1 MDHIDAIFYI
11 NLEGRP
17 DRKEHFLQEIP
28 KLCTDNSKVHR
39 INAISDPIGAIGCSK
54 SHILAMETFLANPD
68 WNTCIIFEDDFTF
81 YNQDISHN
89 QQMLRDCITQ
99 FPAWDV
105 FLFSSSKWG
114 KSSTDTH
121 MPHIKKVLTSQTT
134 SGYAITRDF
143 APMLLDNYREGVEK
157 LIATKKEPLYAL
169 DMYWKKLQPS
179 HNWYT
184 TVPALGYQY
193 ANYSNISQKVM
204 DIGC

>member
-1 MDHIDAIFYI
+1 MEHIDAIFYI
-11 NLEGRP
+11 NLDVRP
-17 DRKEHFLQEIP
+17 DRKEHFLNEMTH
-28 KLCTDNSKVHR
+28 LCADITKVHR
-39 INAISDPIGAIGCSK
+39 ITAIYDPIGAIGCSK
-54 SHILAMETFLANPD
+54 SHIVAVETFLANPN

-105 FLFSSSKWG
+105 FLFASSKWN
-114 KSSTDTH
+114 KLFSDTH
-121 MPHIKKVLTSQTT
+121 VPHIKKVVGSQTA
-134 SGYAITRDF
+134 SGYMITRTF
-143 APMLLDNYREGVEK
+143 ASSLLKNFREGMEK
-157 LIATKKEPLYAL
+157 LTETNNEPLYAL

-193 ANYSNISQKVM
+193 ANYSNISQKDM
-204 DIGC
+204 DYGC

>member
-1 MDHIDAIFYI
+1 MDSVDAIFYI
-11 NLEGRP
+11 NLDVRP
-17 DRKEHFLQEIP
+17 DRKEHFLNEMTHLYSDIT
-28 KLCTDNSKVHR
+28 KIHR
-39 INAISDPIGAIGCSK
+39 ITAIYDPVGAIGCSK
-54 SHILAMETFLANPD
+54 SHIVAVETFLANPD

-105 FLFSSSKWG
+105 FLFASSKWG

-121 MPHIKKVLTSQTT
+121 VPHIKKVLTSQTT
-134 SGYAITRDF
+134 SGYAITREF
-143 APMLLDNYREGVEK
+143 ASRLLENMREGVKK
-157 LIATKKEPLYAL
+157 LIETKNEPLYAL

-179 HNWYT
+179 HNWYI

-204 DIGC
+204 DIVC

>member
-17 DRKEHFLQEIP
+17 DLKEHFLNEMSY
-28 KLCTDNSKVHR
+28 LCTDLTKVHR
-39 INAISDPIGAIGCSK
+39 ITAIYDPIGAIGCSK
-54 SHILAMETFLANPD
+54 SHILAIETFLANPE

-81 YNQDISHN
+81 HNPDVSYN
-89 QQMLRDCITQ
+89 QQMLTDCFTQ
-99 FPAWDV
+99 FPTWDA
-105 FLFSSSKWG
+105 FLFASSKWG
-114 KSSTDTH
+114 KSFSNTH
-121 MPHIKKVLTSQTT
+121 LPPIKKVLEAQTT

-157 LIATKKEPLYAL
+157 LIETHNEPLYAL

-204 DIGC
+204 DFGC